1 MGIEDIMEA
10 ADFIGD
16 IMEVTGDVVSAKREN
31 KKTIKRKVK
40 VPNKKIN
47 AKEENIKNVK
57 AHKNKQQSEQDEKL
71 RMADEQRKAD
81 YEGAKSKNSLKQ
93 ASKQSNARLKEAII
107 LAEIIGQPRCKT
119 RQNRRARSVWWE
131 LKYY

>member
-81 YEGAKSKNSLKQ
+81 YEETKARNSLKQ
-93 ASKQSNARLKEAII
+93 VESQRNARLKEAII
-107 LAEIIGQPRCKT
+107 LGEIIGQPRCKT
-119 RQNRRARSVWWE
+119 RQNRRARSV
-131 LKYY
+131 

>member
-1 MGIEDIMEA
+1 MGIEDIMDA

-16 IMEVTGDVVSAKREN
+16 IMEVTEGVVSAKRGN
-31 KKTIKRKVK
+31 KKHIKRKVK
-40 VPNKKIN
+40 VSNKKIH
-47 AKEENIKNVK
+47 AKQENIKKANTKKVK
-57 AHKNKQQSEQDEKL
+57 EKQNSEQDEKS
-71 RMADEQRKAD
+71 RIADKQRKAD

-119 RQNRRARSVWWE
+119 RQNRRARSV
-131 LKYY
+131 

>member
-1 MGIEDIMEA
+1 MGIEDIMDA

-16 IMEVTGDVVSAKREN
+16 IMEVTEGVVSAKREN
-31 KKTIKRKVK
+31 KKHIKRKVK

-119 RQNRRARSVWWE
+119 RQNRRARSV
-131 LKYY
+131 

>member
-1 MGIEDIMEA
+1 MDILMEA
-10 ADFIGD
+10 AGFIGD
-16 IMEVTGDVVSAKREN
+16 IVEVTEGVVSAKGEN

-119 RQNRRARSVWWE
+119 RQNRRARSV
-131 LKYY
+131 

>member
-119 RQNRRARSVWWE
+119 RQNRRARSV
-131 LKYY
+131 

>member
-57 AHKNKQQSEQDEKL
+57 AHKNKQQSEQDEKS
-71 RMADEQRKAD
+71 RMADEQRKSD
-81 YEGAKSKNSLKQ
+81 YEEIKARNSLKQ
-93 ASKQSNARLKEAII
+93 GESQRNARLKEAII

-119 RQNRRARSVWWE
+119 RQNRRARSV
-131 LKYY
+131 

>member
-1 MGIEDIMEA
+1 MGIEDIMDA

-16 IMEVTGDVVSAKREN
+16 IVEVTEGVVSTKGES
-31 KKTIKRKVK
+31 KKPIKRKVK

-119 RQNRRARSVWWE
+119 RQNRRARSV
-131 LKYY
+131 